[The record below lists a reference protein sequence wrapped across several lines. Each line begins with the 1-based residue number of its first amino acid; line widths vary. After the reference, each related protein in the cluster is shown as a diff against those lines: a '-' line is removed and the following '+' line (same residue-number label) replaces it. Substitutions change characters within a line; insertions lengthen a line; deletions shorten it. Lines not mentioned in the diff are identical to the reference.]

1 MRPSAVESLRAAQ
14 AALAEVIAPGLASA
28 FALDSTQTLQ
38 MLLESLAA
46 EWDTAAESLSRD
58 NKTIRSLLSAAGEAL
73 TNAPA
78 GNESLCPLVSEIE
91 QRLRDDGTTSLMIS
105 QLASRNGSL
114 RATLESVLATFEDMT
129 GRPGSEKIDEV
140 RIRIYKHLK
149 EVAARGW
156 SFWDVSSFRGRMAAI
171 NSAVGVDDSRES
183 VG

>member
-78 GNESLCPLVSEIE
+78 GNESLRPLVSEIE
-91 QRLRDDGTTSLMIS
+91 QRLRDAGTTSLMIS

-114 RATLESVLATFEDMT
+114 RATLESVLVTFEDQT

-171 NSAVGVDDSRES
+171 NSADGVDDSRES